1 MYSFFKNIYKILTPK
16 SWQFKIEPYV
26 RKMVYYLIYK
36 GRNTTCL
43 ICSAKSKKFIPI
55 SFYNS
60 DDKIC
65 PKCGALSRSRA
76 LGEYVRKNYKNQ
88 SQKILDFSPHRSL
101 NDFFK
106 SIFENYISSDFE
118 NQFYAQKSYDIT
130 KINDTDQSFDLIIC
144 FHVLEHILEDKK
156 AIKELN
162 RVLKNDGH
170 LLIQVPLKKGKTYQN
185 NSIISKEGRLKAFGQ
200 EDHIRIYG
208 EDSLPLILNK
218 SGFSAKPIDIVKE
231 YSSEEKKI
239 YGFSENEVIYVC
251 RKATST

>member
-1 MYSFFKNIYKILTPK
+1 MYSFFKNIYKVLIPK
-16 SWQFKIEPYV
+16 IWQFKIEPLI

-36 GRNTTCL
+36 GENTTCL

-55 SFYNS
+55 AFYNS

-65 PKCGALSRSRA
+65 PCCGALSRSRA
-76 LGEYVRKNYKNQ
+76 IGEYIRKNFKNI

-130 KINDTDQSFDLIIC
+130 KINEADQSFDLIIC
-144 FHVLEHILEDKK
+144 LHVLEHILEDKK

-170 LLIQVPLKKGKTYQN
+170 LLIQVPLKKGITYQD

-200 EDHIRIYG
+200 EDHVRIYG
-208 EDSLPLILNK
+208 EDSLPLILNEN
-218 SGFSAKPIDIVKE
+218 GFSAKPIDIVKE
-231 YSSEEKKI
+231 YNSEEKKL
-239 YGFSENEVIYVC
+239 YGFSENEIIYVC
-251 RKATST
+251 RKATSP

>member
-1 MYSFFKNIYKILTPK
+1 MYSFFKNIYKILIPK
-16 SWQFKIEPYV
+16 SWQFKIEPLI

-36 GRNTTCL
+36 GGNLTCL

-65 PKCGALSRSRA
+65 PNCGALSRSRA
-76 LGEYVRKNYKNQ
+76 LGEYVRKNFKNQ
-88 SQKILDFSPHRSL
+88 SEKILDFSPHRSL
-101 NDFFK
+101 NDFFS

-118 NQFYAQKSYDIT
+118 NQFYAQKNYDIT
-130 KINDTDQSFDLIIC
+130 KINESDQSFDLIIC
-144 FHVLEHILEDKK
+144 FHILEHIIEHKK
-156 AIKELN
+156 AIKELK

-170 LLIQVPLKKGKTYQN
+170 LLIQVPLKKGKTYQD
-185 NSIISKEGRLKAFGQ
+185 NSIISKQGRLKAFGQ
-200 EDHIRIYG
+200 EDHVRIYG

-231 YSSEEKKI
+231 YNSEEKKT

-251 RKATST
+251 RKVTSP